1 MTREPGSARAMT
13 RVPRKPAAS
22 EGPRPG
28 QPGPREPEAA
38 RDSEGPRE
46 PEPPGLAGAVPL
58 QGARLPAE
66 TKEPRQPDARP
77 ARSAS
82 SGLPPRPA
90 LPAGRPGAEWE
101 SKPGRPRE
109 KTPEREP
116 PEPETPSPPEST
128 PDSGKTP
135 LPRPPP
141 EPRGSLPEPRPR
153 ECPWSLVSGF
163 WLLGHCSAMHRAC
176 SSISRVF
183 PCLFRGRHLPFS
195 PLFPSGSARPDG
207 QRASARRS
215 GRPRTDAR
223 ASRVC
228 GRSRRRHAPG
238 ARQGRRSGARPRR
251 GSRPLRTRQ
260 AMRAGAPRAVCPAG
274 AVRTAPP

>member
-13 RVPRKPAAS
+13 RVPRQPAAS

-28 QPGPREPEAA
+28 QPGSREPEAA

-58 QGARLPAE
+58 RG
-66 TKEPRQPDARP
+66 PRQPDARP

-90 LPAGRPGAEWE
+90 LPAPKSREPEREAET
-101 SKPGRPRE
+101 GRPRE
-109 KTPEREP
+109 C
-116 PEPETPSPPEST
+116 
-128 PDSGKTP
+128 
-135 LPRPPP
+135 L
-141 EPRGSLPEPRPR
+141 
-153 ECPWSLVSGF
+153 WSLVSGF

-207 QRASARRS
+207 QRASVRRS

-228 GRSRRRHAPG
+228 GRARRRDAPG
-238 ARQGRRSGARPRR
+238 ARQGRRSGERPRR
-251 GSRPLRTRQ
+251 GSRPLRTR
-260 AMRAGAPRAVCPAG
+260 RATRSGAPRAVCPAG